1 MLHEKSGKIY
11 MIGIKGTG
19 MSSLAVLL
27 KKMGYRVTGS
37 DTPERFFT
45 ESQLKSNKISYY
57 DGFDAEH
64 ITKGKPDFIIISTA
78 YNDRNAEI
86 SQAKL
91 SQIPMISYPQ
101 AVGAISETLTSVAV
115 CGSHGKTTTT
125 SMLGSVMQTNGR
137 TVTLTGTVAG
147 NINNRAK
154 KPEYFVFEADEY
166 QNKFQYYS
174 PANIILTN
182 VDFDHP
188 DFFTDT
194 AHYNKTF
201 KDFISR
207 VAKSKGY
214 ILYNMDDSGTR
225 HVIKGIKSE
234 SYGFHPKSDYLI
246 TPMGNGA
253 ANRFTISHKGTE
265 LIGITLSVYGTHNI
279 LNAAASAIMSLRL
292 GIKPA
297 TVKRELKAFQ
307 GVKRRMEV
315 IPSKKYTIID
325 DYGHHPTE
333 VTATLKAIRG
343 KYPDKNIVTVF
354 HPHTFTR
361 TKALLEDFGKSFKD
375 VDLTIVLDIYP
386 SAREVA
392 GGVHAL
398 DVVKEIT
405 KNGSK
410 AIYAPT
416 IPHAA
421 AYIKKNV
428 PHGSV
433 VITIGAGDVW
443 KLCDIIK

>member
-1 MLHEKSGKIY
+1 MLHEKTRKIY

-27 KKMGYRVTGS
+27 KKMGYRITGS
-37 DTPERFFT
+37 DTPEKFFT
-45 ESQLKSNKISYY
+45 ESQLRSNRISYF
-57 DGFDAEH
+57 DGFDPDH
-64 ITKGKPDFIIISTA
+64 IAKGKPDLIITSTA
-78 YNDRNAEI
+78 YNDRNPEI

-91 SQIPMISYPQ
+91 SQVPMISYPE
-101 AVGAISETLTSVAV
+101 AVGDISSRLTSVAV

-125 SMLGSVMQTNGR
+125 SMLGSIMQTNGH

-147 NINNRAK
+147 SINNKAK
-154 KPEYFVFEADEY
+154 KPKYFVFEADEY

-188 DFFTDT
+188 DYFEDI

-201 KDFISR
+201 KDFTKRI
-207 VAKSKGY
+207 AANKGY
-214 ILYNMDDSGTR
+214 VLYNMDDAGAR
-225 HVIKGIKSE
+225 HVMKGIPSE

-246 TPMGNGA
+246 TPLGNGA
-253 ANRFTISHKGTE
+253 ANKFSISHKGKK
-265 LIGITLSVYGTHNI
+265 LIDIILSTYGTHNM
-279 LNAAASAIMSLRL
+279 LNAAASAIMALKL

-297 TVKRELKAFQ
+297 VVQRELKAFK

-315 IPSKKYTIID
+315 VPSKKYLIID

-333 VTATLKAIRG
+333 IMATLKAIHG
-343 KYPDKNIVTVF
+343 KYPDKHITTVF

-361 TKALLEDFGKSFKD
+361 TKALLEDFGKSFAD
-375 VDLTIVLDIYP
+375 SNLTIVLDIYP

-392 GGVHAL
+392 GGIHSL
-398 DVVKEIT
+398 DVVKEIA

-421 AYIKKNV
+421 GYIKKNI
-428 PHGSV
+428 PHGSI

-443 KLCDIIK
+443 KLCDLIK

>member
-1 MLHEKSGKIY
+1 MLHEKTGKIY

-27 KKMGYRVTGS
+27 KKMGYRISGS
-37 DTPERFFT
+37 DTPEHFFT
-45 ESQLKSNKISYY
+45 ESQLKSNRIPYF
-57 DGFDAEH
+57 DGFEPEH
-64 ITKGKPDFIIISTA
+64 ITKGKPDFIIVSTA
-78 YNDRNAEI
+78 YNDRNPEI
-86 SQAKL
+86 SQAKI
-91 SQIPMISYPQ
+91 SQVPMISYPQ

-125 SMLGSVMQTNGR
+125 SMLGSIMQTNGH
-137 TVTLTGTVAG
+137 TMTLTGTVAG
-147 NINNRAK
+147 AINNRTK
-154 KPEYFVFEADEY
+154 KPSYFVFEADEY

-188 DFFTDT
+188 DYFENI

-201 KDFISR
+201 KNFVKR
-207 VAKSKGY
+207 VAQNKGY
-214 ILYNMDDSGTR
+214 ILYNADDSGAR
-225 HVIKGIKSE
+225 HVMKGTKSE

-246 TPMGNGA
+246 TLAGNGS
-253 ANRFTISHKGTE
+253 ANRFSLSHKGKG
-265 LIGITLSVYGTHNI
+265 LIDINLTVYGTHNI

-292 GIKPA
+292 GIKPEV
-297 TVKRELKAFQ
+297 VKRELKAFK
-307 GVKRRMEV
+307 GVKRRMEI
-315 IPSKKYTIID
+315 IPSKKYIIID

-333 VTATLKAIRG
+333 VIATLKAIRN
-343 KYPDKNIVTVF
+343 KYSDKNIVAVF

-375 VDLTIVLDIYP
+375 TDLTIVLDIYP
-386 SAREVA
+386 SAREIA
-392 GGVHAL
+392 GGIHSL
-398 DVVKEIT
+398 DVVKEIG

-410 AIYAPT
+410 AIYLAT

-421 AYIKKNV
+421 EYIKENV

-433 VITIGAGDVW
+433 IVTIGAGDVW